1 LRSISGLGNELN
13 AGPFEKMGDQIP
25 EELRG
30 RRISKEYWEVA
41 AGLVQLG

>member
-1 LRSISGLGNELN
+1 LGDE
-13 AGPFEKMGDQIP
+13 IP

-30 RRISKEYWEVA
+30 RGVSKEYWEVA